1 MTANGDD
8 TVAPNRQTDES
19 SSPSFHRDDD
29 DDDDGQ
35 RHPQQVV
42 LPSSSSSHDEGDDQ
56 AAAAL
61 LIPPDEHPR
70 DGDPRMVQSMN
81 ARSSSQK
88 IVFNFVVLSI
98 LFASNHGCVVACLGL
113 ATARLGATGAWQSGV
128 L

>member
-1 MTANGDD
+1 MTSNGDD
-8 TVAPNRQTDES
+8 TVAPNRQTGES
-19 SSPSFHRDDD
+19 SSPSFHHDDDD

-35 RHPQQVV
+35 QQQQVMP
-42 LPSSSSSHDEGDDQ
+42 LSSPSSSHNEVDDQ
-56 AAAAL
+56 AAAAAL
-61 LIPPDEHPR
+61 LLE
-70 DGDPRMVQSMN
+70 DGDPRMVQSTITQ
-81 ARSSSQK
+81 SSPQK